1 MGGRYQLLTTELPGT
16 RQLLEMSS
24 EYQSCCS
31 ISQHFISRRLINRHP
46 NQLNQSTVLQQP
58 LGGICTRRGS
68 GRAAFPAPARG
79 WSRGTEPGSGT
90 RPREPLNR
98 GRLGNQRKYSWLIC
112 YYFASLHLLSKPSSH
127 LLSFVCRVAK
137 RLIFKQKS
145 DLAACLHASPSL
157 APHPSTTRRHVPTS
171 PGGTHP

>member
-58 LGGICTRRGS
+58 LGVICTRRGS

-157 APHPSTTRRHVPTS
+157 APRPSTTRRHVPTS